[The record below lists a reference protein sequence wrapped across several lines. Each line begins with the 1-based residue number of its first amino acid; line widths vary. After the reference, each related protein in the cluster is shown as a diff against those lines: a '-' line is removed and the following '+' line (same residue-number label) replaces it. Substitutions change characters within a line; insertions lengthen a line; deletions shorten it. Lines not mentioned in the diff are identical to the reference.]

1 MRKKFNLL
9 SLTLFFLFSLVT
21 LTVQAAGPY
30 QVVDPGFEDWSQSFN
45 SKPALGG
52 GSTGANTGK
61 GLWYGSNVFKS
72 VMGIDVWGQVVYQT
86 TEAHS
91 GKYAAKLMDTEVG
104 AAGIKETSPSWV
116 TLGTPWAYLD
126 GIDTGSATAGTDGGV
141 PFTARPDAM
150 AVWVKR
156 VSNGKENINLVFYS
170 WKGTAKA
177 DSYKNKNGGCTTTSH
192 TDEESDIR
200 MGADPNICGTD
211 VEAVQ
216 IAEAHFQT
224 KEQYKDWTRI
234 EVPIRYLKDELPEKM
249 NIILSA
255 STYPEGR
262 ATEPLFAGNY
272 MLVDDLELIY
282 KSTVDELRL
291 NNEPLYGFKSEIHD
305 YTVAL
310 GENATDKDIPTI
322 SCKRSGRSLS
332 GSEITIVQATKL
344 YEPATITVRAE
355 DGSSTT
361 TYTVTFV
368 RTQSLNS
375 RAESISVNG
384 QPIANF
390 SGYVTEYNVTLPYGT
405 TEAPVITVQKAEDV
419 QTVKVETCNNFPCVA
434 KVTVTAENVSYST
447 TYNINFGLGQL
458 TDNTLQDILINGK
471 SIAGFDPATNVYV
484 VEMPLGTT
492 EDPVIEPVSKYAPGE
507 QNIVVTNNGL
517 NGKSTI
523 VVTPPSGAARTYRI
537 SYVITESSY
546 SYLNDILLD
555 GVSLEGFDPATMQY
569 NVALPVGTTTLPA
582 ITWEQ
587 GDDYQNVALASE
599 GVNGT
604 SRITVTAQNGNV
616 SIYRLVFSVEKSTNH
631 TLNNIFVDGVALDG
645 FDPAVTE
652 YSFNVDP
659 MATSRPVVTWEAGDA
674 YQTVTKNPAS
684 EATVAIE
691 GVTKLTVRAQNG
703 ATTVYNITFTQKL
716 SDNAK
721 LDDLQVEG
729 YALSPVFNSNQTAYT
744 CALQRGTTTVPT
756 ITYVKGDAAQ
766 TVRIDENG
774 VNGVAK
780 ITVKAQTGA
789 TMVYTIAFSVVTSS
803 DVTLKDILVGGES
816 IADFNPAT
824 LQYNITL
831 PAGTTALPAIEP
843 VKNDD
848 AQRIIMNKGGVN
860 GTTTIKVVAENGA
873 EQTYSLVF
881 EVEKSLNATLKNIF
895 VGNVA
900 LPDFDPNVL
909 DYRYVLPVDATE
921 CPIVEAEG
929 YPGQTITITM
939 PQLLGTAR
947 IEVQPE
953 EGAKNVYTV
962 QFVYQMSDNVLL
974 NDIMVDGVSVD
985 GFDPMV
991 NSYQINLPEGT
1002 TTVPTI
1008 TYVKADPAQT
1018 VQVISGGLNATTQ
1031 VVVKAEDGSVNTYT
1045 VVLNVAKSDNA
1056 LLDAILV
1063 DGVLLDGFAAG
1074 TFTYTYT
1081 LPVGTTVLPSVTYQ
1095 KGNNGQ
1101 QVTTILPQLEGNAT
1115 LQVTSEDASQTNTY
1129 TVTFAVAPRTDATL
1143 KDILLDGVSLAGFD
1157 SQVTAYT
1164 IDVKNGE
1171 SAPAITYQKQDA
1183 SQQVIVNNQGLLGCT
1198 LAVTAQSGAT
1208 TTYSIAYNVVSNGNA
1223 LLKDIQLYNAQA
1235 LSFASID
1242 GFDANIHQYDITLPW
1257 RTAALPVINPVAATK
1272 GQVITLT
1279 EGGVNGT
1286 TTIRVL
1292 ADDGVTEATYQLNFA
1307 VEQSSDAT
1315 LSNIIVGGND
1325 VTGFTPNQFHYVVT
1339 LPYGTTEVPAIEY
1352 ENATQ
1357 NGVAITEQQ
1366 VVLTQAGL
1374 KGTTTLQVT
1383 SQDGTVTNTYTLHFA
1398 VAESGKEN
1406 KLTRLVVGTTLV
1418 PLQDGVYDYTI
1429 TLPYGTTELPE
1440 LSGEKNYDEQ
1450 EIRLVKKADSYQVN
1464 VISNQQG
1471 VADVVYN
1478 ISCKVASSPVALT
1491 GITLKNDA
1499 KLYPAFDPAITQYV
1513 ALVNESSDIDVT
1525 FDENINKITVLA
1537 DQSNK
1542 RQVRI
1547 TSLNDATQSIDYA
1560 IYLHYVNDV
1569 IPNAEFTNW
1578 TKATHNDADK
1588 PVGWNVLADVVASK
1602 KVTAMGT
1609 YTTGQEVQKG
1619 DGVVKLSTRN
1629 SSKTLGGIIPG
1640 FTTLG
1645 NVSATLASA
1654 AGSTTGVSGGITFR
1668 NTPDEFS
1675 YRYNFVKN
1683 TNTGVNTNTHVYC
1696 QLSDGSATPVTA
1708 EHTEVTVKDEW
1719 KIGKKPL
1726 VYPANYA
1733 PKTLNIVLNSAKT
1746 ENANGFKTGIWG
1758 LDTNVEL
1765 ALMYVDYVRLTYN
1778 SAITTVK
1785 VDGVAATKNGNTFNA
1800 SIATEYVGLPK
1811 LVVTGE
1817 VEDQA
1822 YEFFWGEEVNGVR
1835 NVTIRSYAEDATYTD
1850 YTLILTRDLSAENTL
1865 QDLVVEGATAM
1876 VFDPATL
1883 QYTFA
1888 VPTSERQLP
1897 NVMATPKS
1905 SHATV
1910 TFVGENNLAAWVQ
1923 EGEEEDASS
1932 LSIIVTSETGEAKE
1946 YKLVIEVEKQ
1956 SDATLKNLSVE
1967 GYDIAYDPATLA
1979 YTVTL
1984 PAGTTALP
1992 AVNFEK
1998 QSDAQTVEVA
2008 LAATTTIDVTAEDGV
2023 TTQTYQITFVTEA
2036 TVGTANLTLL
2046 AVNNAEP
2053 LTPSFASDVMD
2064 YTTTLVNDEPAA
2076 VIYVKETA
2084 TDAFVMQLT
2093 DQASTLSL
2101 DNLNGT
2107 QNQYQVVYTQD
2118 PSNNAL
2124 LQNILVNGVGVEN
2137 FDAATL
2143 EYEVTRLPGQV
2154 IDLEPVLAEEGQTM
2168 TIAYDE
2174 ATQIY
2179 TIVVTAEDAQTT
2191 QTYTVALV
2199 APINN
2204 NADLA
2209 GILVDGNMIDGFDK
2223 NVTEY
2228 TYVIP
2233 SETPKWQEPSMP
2245 TLQAVAGS
2253 EGQTIVI
2260 EVNGIN
2266 EKTYITVTAQ
2276 DGKTQKVYEVNFVA
2290 QPSDNAYLA
2299 SIAANY
2305 EVLPDFA
2312 YDKFVYEVK
2321 VAVSEDRP
2329 VITYQKGDGFQQV
2342 VEVEETDKLLL
2353 EVTAQA
2359 GNKETYEI
2367 NFVTVYTGNAQ
2378 LAGITLD
2385 GEMMADFASDTY
2397 EYNVELPVG
2406 TTILPAIG
2414 VISGADGQTTQIV
2427 TNGVNGDAII
2437 TVTADDATTTQ
2448 EYVIHF
2454 TVKLSEVATLLD
2466 IQVDG
2471 ESLSDFAA
2479 DKFDYTVTYPVG
2491 TRQWPV
2497 VTWTAGDAYQSVVA
2511 TEEVLDTWN
2520 KVVTIVT
2527 TAQDNIHSQTYTV
2540 NLKVEKSANNA
2551 LKAIYF
2557 DGDEYETFTAEQLTY
2572 TVELPI
2578 GTTTYPEVTYT
2589 EGDAYQMV
2597 NKSVVDNVVTLEV
2610 VAENGDVRTYTIE
2623 FIILH
2628 SSNASLSGIYVDY
2641 ELIDGFDPARL
2652 EYDYVLPYGT
2662 TEMPEV
2668 SYEAGDNWQ
2677 TIATNSGGI
2686 RGNYTIHV
2694 VAEDGIN
2701 EQTYIIHFSVAK
2713 STNALLQDILVDGVS
2728 LPNFDSEVFTYNVA
2742 LPYGETV
2749 VPTIEGVAA
2758 METQIID
2765 EVQAASVAE
2774 KSTITVTAEDG
2785 ITQKVYEITWYNQ
2798 ESSNAKLEMIYLDGE
2813 PLAEFDK
2820 NVSDYTVTLPYGT
2833 TALPEV
2839 TWTNGDADQTAE
2851 LTMDGMIATI
2861 TVEAQDGTPGE
2872 YILYFVIEKSSENRL
2887 KNIYINGEPLQDFDP
2902 EVVEYAIEYPA
2913 GTPVAEVPTL
2923 EDITYDVFDPIET
2936 VTLMNDGMVLMLR
2949 VMAENGNIR
2958 TYVIAQSIALSTN
2971 SYLEDILINGESLP
2985 AFSPEQLEYTYILP
2999 FGSSA
3004 VPEDIVYVSND
3015 TTQTVVLSINQLG
3028 MPTEIFVTAED
3039 GSKSVYRIHFMVD
3052 EFDPTTTPEADNVCI
3067 TSLPDGSWK
3076 FTTNCTNVVLYL
3088 VTLDG
3093 KVLLTAPLELVDPN
3107 VPNIC
3112 SDEAEGFVYDAAIDN
3127 VIAYYFVHNM
3137 KTVISSGKFR
3147 VSHQ

>member
-9 SLTLFFLFSLVT
+9 SLTLFFLFSLVA
-21 LTVQAAGPY
+21 LTVQAAAPY

-45 SKPALGG
+45 GQPALGG
-52 GSTGANTGK
+52 GSTSTNTGK
-61 GLWYGSNVFKS
+61 GLWYGSNVYKN
-72 VMGIDVWGQVVYQT
+72 VGIEVWGQVVYQT

-91 GKYAAKLMDTEVG
+91 GKYAAKLMDTKVG
-104 AAGIKETSPSWV
+104 ALGITETSPSWV
-116 TLGTPWAYLD
+116 TLGTPWAYLE
-126 GIDTGSATAGTDGGV
+126 GTNTGSATAGTDGGIS
-141 PFTARPDAM
+141 FTARPDAM
-150 AVWVKR
+150 SVWIKR
-156 VSNGKENINLVFYS
+156 VSEGTENINLVFYS
-170 WKGTAKA
+170 WSGTAKA
-177 DSYKNKNGGCTTTSH
+177 DSYKNKNGGCTSTTH
-192 TDEESDIR
+192 INEESDIR
-200 MGADPNICGTD
+200 MGTDPNFCGTD
-211 VEAVQ
+211 EEAVQ
-216 IAEAHFQT
+216 IAEGHLQT
-224 KEQYKDWTRI
+224 KARYNDWTRI
-234 EVPIRYLKDELPEKM
+234 EVPIRYLKDERPTMM

-255 STYPEGR
+255 SNYPEGR
-262 ATEPLFAGNY
+262 RNDGLVAGNY
-272 MLVDDLELIY
+272 MIVDDLELIY
-282 KSTVDELRL
+282 KSTIDELRL
-291 NNEPLYGFKSEIHD
+291 NNEPLYGFKSEIRD

-310 GENATDKDIPTI
+310 GENATDKDIPSI
-322 SCKRSGRSLS
+322 SCKRSGRTLS
-332 GSEITIVQATKL
+332 GSEISIVPATKL

-368 RTQSLNS
+368 RTQSVNS

-405 TEAPVITVQKAEDV
+405 TEAPVITVQKAEEA
-419 QTVKVETCNNFPCVA
+419 QTVKVESCDNFPCVA
-434 KVTVTAENVSYST
+434 KVTVTAENISYST
-447 TYNINFGLGQL
+447 TYNINLSLGQL
-458 TDNTLQDILINGK
+458 TDNTLKDILINGN
-471 SIAGFDPATNVYV
+471 SIPGFNPTNNAYV

-492 EDPVIEPVSKYAPGE
+492 EDPVIEAVSNYAPGE

-546 SYLNDILLD
+546 SYLKDILLD
-555 GVSLEGFDPATMQY
+555 GVSLEGFEPATMQY
-569 NVALPVGTTTLPA
+569 NITLPVGTTTLPA

-587 GDDYQNVALASE
+587 GDAYQNVALASD

-631 TLNNIFVDGVALDG
+631 SLNNIFVDGVALEG

-684 EATVAIE
+684 EATAAIE

-703 ATTVYNITFTQKL
+703 GTTVYNITFTQQL

-721 LDDLQVEG
+721 LADLQVEG
-729 YALSPVFNSNQTAYT
+729 YELSPLFDPNRAAYT
-744 CALQRGTTTVPT
+744 CALQRGTTAVPA

-774 VNGVAK
+774 VNGTAK
-780 ITVKAQTGA
+780 ITVKAQTGT
-789 TMVYTIAFSVVTSS
+789 TMVYTIAFSVATSS
-803 DVTLKDILVGGES
+803 DATLKDILVGGES
-816 IADFNPAT
+816 IADFDPAT

-831 PAGTTALPAIEP
+831 PAGTTALPTIEP

-860 GTTTIKVVAENGA
+860 GTTTIKVIAENGA

-895 VGNVA
+895 VGDAA
-900 LPDFDPNVL
+900 LPNFDPNVL
-909 DYRYVLPVDATE
+909 DYRYVLPAEATA

-953 EGAKNVYTV
+953 EGAKNVYTI
-962 QFVYQMSDNVLL
+962 QFVPDMSANALL
-974 NDIMVDGVSVD
+974 NDILVDGVSVD

-991 NSYQINLPEGT
+991 NDYQITLPQGT
-1002 TTVPTI
+1002 TVVPTI
-1008 TYVKADPAQT
+1008 TYVKAEPAQT
-1018 VQVISGGLNATTQ
+1018 VQVISEGLNAATQ
-1031 VVVKAEDGSVNTYT
+1031 LMVKAADGSVNTYT
-1045 VVLNVAKSDNA
+1045 LVLNVERSDNA

-1063 DGVLLDGFAAG
+1063 DGVLIDGFAADA
-1074 TFTYTYT
+1074 FTYTYT
-1081 LPVGTTVLPSVTYQ
+1081 LPEGTTVLPSVTYQ
-1095 KGNNGQ
+1095 KGNDGQ
-1101 QVTTILPQLEGNAT
+1101 QVVTILPQLEGNAT
-1115 LQVTSEDASQTNTY
+1115 FQVTAEDASQTNTY

-1143 KDILLDGVSLAGFD
+1143 KDILLDGVSIAGFND
-1157 SQVTAYT
+1157 RTTTYV
-1164 IDVKNGE
+1164 IDLENGA
-1171 SAPAITYQKQDA
+1171 STPVITYQKQDA
-1183 SQQVIVNNQGLLGCT
+1183 TQQVVVNNQGLLGCT
-1198 LAVTAQSGAT
+1198 LTVTAQSGAT
-1208 TTYSIAYNVVSNGNA
+1208 TTYGIYYHVVDNGNA
-1223 LLKDIQLYNAQA
+1223 LLKDIQLYNAQTI
-1235 LSFASID
+1235 SFASID
-1242 GFDANIHQYDITLPW
+1242 GFDPTVYEYNITLPW
-1257 RTAALPVINPVAATK
+1257 RTTVLPVINPVAAGK

-1286 TTIRVL
+1286 TTIQVL
-1292 ADDGVTEATYQLNFA
+1292 ADDGVLTADYLLHFS

-1315 LSNIIVGGND
+1315 LSNILVDGND
-1325 VTGFTPNQFHYVVT
+1325 LAGFAADQFNYVVT
-1339 LPYGTTEVPAIEY
+1339 LPYGSTQVPTIEY
-1352 ENATQ
+1352 EHATK

-1366 VVLTQAGL
+1366 VVLTHAGL
-1374 KGTTTLQVT
+1374 KGATTLQVT

-1406 KLTRLVVGTTLV
+1406 KLARMVVGTTLV

-1450 EIRLVKKADSYQVN
+1450 EIRSVKKANSYQVN

-1478 ISCKVASSPVALT
+1478 VTCKVASSPLALT
-1491 GITLKNDA
+1491 GITLKNGA

-1513 ALVNESSDIDVT
+1513 ALVNAKEDIDVT
-1525 FDENINKITVLA
+1525 FDENINKIANLA
-1537 DQSNK
+1537 DLSNK
-1542 RQVRI
+1542 RQVRV
-1547 TSLNDATQSIDYA
+1547 TSLGDANQTKDYT

-1569 IPNAEFTNW
+1569 VPNAEFTSW
-1578 TKATHNDADK
+1578 AKATHNNADK
-1588 PVGWNVLADVVASK
+1588 PAGWNVLADVVASK

-1619 DGVVKLSTRN
+1619 DGVVLLSTRN
-1629 SSKTLGGIIPG
+1629 STKTLGGIIPG

-1645 NVSATLASA
+1645 SVSATLGSA

-1696 QLSDGSATPVTA
+1696 QLSDGSATSVTA
-1708 EHTEVTVKDEW
+1708 EHTEATVKDEW
-1719 KIGKKPL
+1719 KIARKPL

-1746 ENANGFKTGIWG
+1746 ENANGFKTGVWG

-1778 SAITTVK
+1778 SAITTIK
-1785 VDGVAATKNGNTFNA
+1785 VDGVAATKNGNTFTA
-1800 SIATEYVGLPK
+1800 SVATEYVGLPK
-1811 LVVTGE
+1811 VDITGE

-1822 YEFFWGEEVNGVR
+1822 YEIIWGEEVNGVR
-1835 NVTIRSYAEDATYTD
+1835 TSTIRSYAEDASYTD
-1850 YTLILTRDLSAENTL
+1850 YTLILNRTPLSEENDLT
-1865 QDLVVEGATAM
+1865 DLVVEGATSM

-1883 QYTFA
+1883 HYTYT

-1910 TFVGENNLAAWVQ
+1910 TFVGQNNLAAWVK
-1923 EGEEEDASS
+1923 EGEDETASS
-1932 LSIIVTSETGEAKE
+1932 LSVVVTSETGVAKE

-1956 SDATLKNLSVE
+1956 NDATLKNIAVE
-1967 GYDIAYDPATLA
+1967 GYDMAFDPATLT
-1979 YTVTL
+1979 YTVALPVGTTTL
-1984 PAGTTALP
+1984 PA
-1992 AVNFEK
+1992 VSFEK
-1998 QSDAQTVEVA
+1998 QSDEQVVSLTVGSE
-2008 LAATTTIDVTAEDGV
+2008 TTLVVTAEDGV
-2023 TTQTYQITFVTEA
+2023 TTQTYQITFATET
-2036 TVGTANLTLL
+2036 TVGSAQLSLL
-2046 AVNNAEP
+2046 AVNNAAP
-2053 LTPSFASDVMD
+2053 LAPLFASDVFD
-2064 YTTTLVNDEPAA
+2064 YTTTLVDDEPAA
-2076 VIYVKETA
+2076 VIYVKESTA
-2084 TDAFVMQLT
+2084 DQFVMQLT
-2093 DQASTLSL
+2093 DQASTLQL
-2101 DNLNGT
+2101 DNLNGI
-2107 QNQYQVVYTQD
+2107 QNQYQIVYN
-2118 PSNNAL
+2118 PVLSNNAM

-2137 FDAATL
+2137 FDAAVT
-2143 EYEVTRLPGQV
+2143 EYEVTRLSGQV

-2174 ATQIY
+2174 ATQTY

-2209 GILVDGNMIDGFDK
+2209 TILVDGVMIDGFDK
-2223 NVTEY
+2223 DVTEY
-2228 TYVIP
+2228 TYIIP

-2253 EGQTIVI
+2253 EGQTIVM

-2266 EKTYITVTAQ
+2266 EKSYITVTAQ
-2276 DGKTQKVYEVNFVA
+2276 DGKTQKVYEINFVA
-2290 QPSDNAYLA
+2290 QPSDNAYLV

-2305 EVLPDFA
+2305 DVLPDFA
-2312 YDKFVYEVK
+2312 SDKFVYEII
-2321 VAVSEDRP
+2321 VAVSEERP
-2329 VITYQKGDGFQQV
+2329 VITYQKADGFQQV
-2342 VEVEETDKLLL
+2342 AEVEEGDKLLL
-2353 EVTAQA
+2353 VVTAQA
-2359 GNKETYEI
+2359 GNKQTYEI
-2367 NFVTVYTGNAQ
+2367 NFVTLYTGNAQ

-2385 GEMMADFASDTY
+2385 GEMITDFASDTY

-2406 TTILPAIG
+2406 TSILPVIG
-2414 VISGADGQTTQIV
+2414 VISGADGQTTQIA

-2454 TVKLSEVATLLD
+2454 SVKLSDVATLLD

-2471 ESLSDFAA
+2471 ESLSGFSA
-2479 DKFDYTVTYPVG
+2479 DKFDYTVVLPVG

-2511 TEEVLDTWN
+2511 TEEVLDTYN
-2520 KVVTIVT
+2520 KVVTMVT
-2527 TAQDNIHSQTYTV
+2527 TSQDGIHSQTYTV
-2540 NLKVEKSANNA
+2540 ALQVTKSDNNA
-2551 LKAIYF
+2551 LKDISF
-2557 DGDEYETFTAEQLTY
+2557 DGDLYEAFNPAQTNY

-2589 EGDAYQMV
+2589 EGDAYQTV
-2597 NKSVVDNVVTLEV
+2597 NKVVADNVVTLEV
-2610 VAENGDVRTYTIE
+2610 VAENGEVRTYTIE
-2623 FIILH
+2623 FVILH

-2641 ELIDGFDPARL
+2641 DLIDGFDPAQL

-2668 SYEAGDNWQ
+2668 SYEAGDSWQ

-2728 LPNFDSEVFTYNVA
+2728 LPNFDAEVFAYNVA
-2742 LPYGETV
+2742 LPYGKTV

-2758 METQIID
+2758 METQIIE
-2765 EVQAASVAE
+2765 EVQATSVE
-2774 KSTITVTAEDG
+2774 ETSTITVTAEDG
-2785 ITQKVYEITWYNQ
+2785 MTQNVYQISWYNLK
-2798 ESSNAKLEMIYLDGE
+2798 SSNAKLEMIYLDGE
-2813 PLAEFDK
+2813 PLADFDK

-2833 TALPEV
+2833 TELPEV

-2861 TVEAQDGTPGE
+2861 AVEAQDGTPGE

-2887 KNIYINGEPLQDFDP
+2887 KNIYINGVVLEGFDP
-2902 EVVEYAIEYPA
+2902 EVVEYAIEYPT
-2913 GTPVAEVPTL
+2913 GTSVAEVPTL
-2923 EDITYDVFDPIET
+2923 ADITYDLFDPVET
-2936 VTLMNDGMVLMLR
+2936 VSMLNDGMVLMLR
-2949 VMAENGNIR
+2949 VMAENGEIR

-2971 SYLEDILINGESLP
+2971 SYLEDILINGESLLG
-2985 AFSPEQLEYTYILP
+2985 FTPEQLEYTYILP

-3004 VPEDIVYVSND
+3004 VPEEIVYVSND

-3028 MPTEIFVTAED
+3028 LPTEIFVTAED

-3052 EFDPTTTPEADNVCI
+3052 EFDPSTTPTADNVCI

-3076 FTTNCTNVVLYL
+3076 FTTNCTNVYLYL

-3093 KVLLTAPLELVDPN
+3093 KVIVTAPLPLVDPN

-3112 SDEAEGFVYDAAIDN
+3112 SDEAEGFVYETGIDN

-3137 KTVISSGKFR
+3137 KTVVASGKFR

>member
-1 MRKKFNLL
+1 MRKQFNLL
-9 SLTLFFLFSLVT
+9 SLTLFVLFSLVA
-21 LTVQAAGPY
+21 VSAQAAPPY
-30 QVVDPGFEDWSQSFN
+30 QIDNASFENW
-45 SKPALGG
+45 GG
-52 GSTGANTGK
+52 GTFDNTATLSAPWTGANIEQVGMQ
-61 GLWYGSNVFKS
+61 FA
-72 VMGIDVWGQVVYQT
+72 VVYPH
-86 TEAHS
+86 TETAHS
-91 GKYAAKLMDTEVG
+91 GKYSAKLMDRKVG
-104 AAGIKETSPSWV
+104 AMGITETSPSWV
-116 TLGTPWAYLD
+116 TLGKPWSYIS
-126 GIDTGSATAGTDGGV
+126 GIDSKTATAGTDGGV
-141 PFTARPDAM
+141 NFTARPDAM
-150 AVWVKR
+150 EVWIIRK
-156 VSNGKENINLVFYS
+156 SNGKEHINLLYYA
-170 WKGTAKA
+170 WNGTAKGHK
-177 DSYKNKNGGCTTTSH
+177 YKAKNGSCSDTGTH

-200 MGADPNICGTD
+200 QQEDPNICGTD
-211 VEAVQ
+211 QSANH
-216 IAEAHFQT
+216 IADGLFQT
-224 KEQYKDWTRI
+224 YETYNNWTKI
-234 EVPIRYLKDELPEKM
+234 TVPIRYKNDDIPTKM

-262 ATEPLFAGNY
+262 ADGPLYDGNY
-272 MLVDDLELIY
+272 MLVDDVKLIY
-282 KSTVDELRL
+282 KSTIQELKI
-291 NNEPLYGFKSEIHD
+291 NNEPLYGFKED
-305 YTVAL
+305 RLNYMVEL
-310 GENATDKDIPTI
+310 GEKATDSDIPKNI
-322 SCKRSGRSLS
+322 VCKRSGRTLS
-332 GSEITIVQATKL
+332 GSEIVVKHATKL
-344 YEPATITVRAE
+344 GEPTTITVKAE

-368 RTQSLNS
+368 RTQSVNS

-555 GVSLEGFDPATMQY
+555 GVSLEGFEPATMQY
-569 NVALPVGTTTLPA
+569 NVALPVGTTTLPT

-789 TMVYTIAFSVVTSS
+789 TMVYTIAFSVATSS

-816 IADFNPAT
+816 IADFDPAT

-991 NSYQINLPEGT
+991 NNYQINLPEGT

-1008 TYVKADPAQT
+1008 TYQKADPTQT
-1018 VQVISGGLNATTQ
+1018 VQVISGGLDAATQ
-1031 VVVKAEDGSVNTYT
+1031 LIVKAEDGSINTYT

-1074 TFTYTYT
+1074 TFNYTYT

-1101 QVTTILPQLEGNAT
+1101 QVVTILPQLEGNAT

-1198 LAVTAQSGAT
+1198 LTVTAQSGAT
-1208 TTYSIAYNVVSNGNA
+1208 TIYSIAYNVVSHGNA

-1257 RTAALPVINPVAATK
+1257 RTTALPVINPVVASK
-1272 GQVITLT
+1272 GQIVTLT

-1292 ADDGVTEATYQLNFA
+1292 ADDGVTETTYQLNFA

-1464 VISNQQG
+1464 LISNQQG

-1513 ALVNESSDIDVT
+1513 ALVKESSDIDYE
-1525 FDENINKITVLA
+1525 FNESLNKISFPTTL
-1537 DQSNK
+1537 NK
-1542 RQVRI
+1542 KQVVEI
-1547 TSLNDATQSIDYA
+1547 TSLNDPTQTKDYT
-1560 IYLHYVNDV
+1560 IYFHYVNDN
-1569 IPNAEFTNW
+1569 IPNGDFEEWVPAAYNDVYKPKGWQVPADIFETFNTSLSNLVCWGDNKYTRSGKEIMQGTNDEVYFK
-1578 TKATHNDADK
+1578 TQYQCAIKGAIPPIMALEGLAVTPAVNDGTT
-1588 PVGWNVLADVVASK
+1588 VGFS
-1602 KVTAMGT
+1602 
-1609 YTTGQEVQKG
+1609 
-1619 DGVVKLSTRN
+1619 
-1629 SSKTLGGIIPG
+1629 
-1640 FTTLG
+1640 
-1645 NVSATLASA
+1645 
-1654 AGSTTGVSGGITFR
+1654 GSVTFR
-1668 NTPDEFS
+1668 NTPDMVSIRYKHVKMAGQKNGALFAIRFFDTANQEHNRDFTTKDVSNDYKIYTSKLSLTDLDLKGMNIAVNSINQFS
-1675 YRYNFVKN
+1675 
-1683 TNTGVNTNTHVYC
+1683 
-1696 QLSDGSATPVTA
+1696 GSGGTSAAGA
-1708 EHTEVTVKDEW
+1708 EM
-1719 KIGKKPL
+1719 
-1726 VYPANYA
+1726 Y
-1733 PKTLNIVLNSAKT
+1733 
-1746 ENANGFKTGIWG
+1746 
-1758 LDTNVEL
+1758 LD
-1765 ALMYVDYVRLTYN
+1765 YIRFSYN
-1778 SAITTVK
+1778 SAITGVTVN
-1785 VDGVAATKNGNTFNA
+1785 GVAATKNGNTFTA
-1800 SIATEYVGLPK
+1800 SIATECVGLPK

-1883 QYTFA
+1883 QYTFT

-1923 EGEEEDASS
+1923 EGEEETASS
-1932 LSIIVTSETGEAKE
+1932 LTVVVTSETGEAKE

-1967 GYDIAYDPATLA
+1967 GYAIAYDPATLA

-2143 EYEVTRLPGQV
+2143 EYEVTCLPGQV

-2223 NVTEY
+2223 NVIEY

-2260 EVNGIN
+2260 EVNDIN

-2427 TNGVNGDAII
+2427 TNGVNGDAVI
-2437 TVTADDATTTQ
+2437 TVTADDGQTSQDYT
-2448 EYVIHF
+2448 IHF
-2454 TVKLSEVATLLD
+2454 SVKQSDVDTLLD

-2479 DKFDYTVTYPVG
+2479 ETFDYTVALPVG

-2511 TEEVLDTWN
+2511 TEEVFDTYN

-2527 TAQDNIHSQTYTV
+2527 TAQDGIHSQTYTV

-2589 EGDAYQMV
+2589 EGDAYQTV
-2597 NKSVVDNVVTLEV
+2597 NKSVVNNVVTLEV

-2728 LPNFDSEVFTYNVA
+2728 LPNFDSEVFTYKVA

-2785 ITQKVYEITWYNQ
+2785 ITQKVYEITWYNL

-2887 KNIYINGEPLQDFDP
+2887 KNIYINGEPLQNFDP
-2902 EVVEYAIEYPA
+2902 EVVEYAIEYPT
-2913 GTPVAEVPTL
+2913 GTPVSAVPTL

-2949 VMAENGNIR
+2949 VMAENGDIR

-2985 AFSPEQLEYTYILP
+2985 GFSPEQLEYTYILP

-3052 EFDPTTTPEADNVCI
+3052 EFDPTTTPGADNVCI

-3137 KTVISSGKFR
+3137 KTVVASGKFR